1 MRLSP
6 THHEVWR
13 LAGPM
18 ILSNLSIPLIGI
30 VDTAVMGH
38 LPDPQYIGAVA
49 VGSMIFSFVFWGFGF
64 LRMATTGLT
73 AQAFGADNY
82 ARVRHL
88 LLRAAS
94 FALLL
99 AAALVALG
107 GPLQSAA
114 FWLIDASQNV
124 EVLAAEYFTIRIWSS
139 PATLLNYVLIGWF
152 LGLQSAR
159 GPLIMLLTTNV
170 TNIVLDLYFVVHLGW
185 TVNGVATAS
194 VIAEYTG
201 LVTGL
206 VLLVRRWRPIAGP
219 INIARLWRWSELT
232 AELAVNRDIFIRTLC
247 LIFAFAFFTQAGAS
261 QGDVILAANAI
272 LMNLQGLMAY
282 GLDGF
287 AHAAEA
293 LVGKALGRRNR
304 SELSQTL
311 RAVFAWSL
319 GTAVLATLAFAVAG
333 NALIGLMT
341 DLPEVMASAAA
352 FLPWMIAS
360 PLISVWSFV
369 LDGIFIG
376 ASRGSDMR
384 NGMIASL
391 LAYLG
396 VYYLLEQLF
405 EFGNHGLWISFMVFL
420 IARALSL
427 AWYLRR
433 QPLLQ

>member
-1 MRLSP
+1 
-6 THHEVWR
+6 
-13 LAGPM
+13 M
-18 ILSNLSIPLIGI
+18 IVSNLSIPLIGI

-38 LPDPQYIGAVA
+38 LPDPRYIGAVA

-73 AQAFGADNY
+73 AQAYGANNDV
-82 ARVRHL
+82 RVRHL
-88 LLRAAS
+88 LLRAGT

-99 AAALVALG
+99 AAALIVLSGA
-107 GPLQSAA
+107 LQSAA

-124 EVLAAEYFTIRIWSS
+124 ETLASEYFTIRIWSS

-159 GPLIMLLTTNV
+159 GPLIMLLTTNL
-170 TNIVLDLYFVVHLGW
+170 TNVVLDVYFVVYLGW
-185 TVNGVATAS
+185 TVDGVATAS

-201 LVTGL
+201 LLTGL
-206 VLLVRRWRPIAGP
+206 ILLVKRWGPIAGP
-219 INIARLWRWSELT
+219 IQLGRLWQWSELA

-247 LIFAFAFFTQAGAS
+247 LIFAFAIFTQAGAQ

-272 LMNLQGLMAY
+272 LINLQGLMAY

-293 LVGKALGRRNR
+293 LVGKALGRRDR
-304 SELSQTL
+304 AELKKTL

-319 GTAVLATLAFAVAG
+319 GTALVATLAFAFGGV
-333 NALIGLMT
+333 ALIHLMT
-341 DLPEVMASAAA
+341 DLPAVVATAMT

-376 ASRGSDMR
+376 ASRGRDMR

-391 LAYLG
+391 LTYLG
-396 VYYLLEQLF
+396 VYYLLDRF
-405 EFGNHGLWISFMVFL
+405 FDVSNHGLWMSFMVFL
-420 IARALSL
+420 AARAVTL

-433 QPLLQ
+433 QPLL